1 MSNTQGLP
9 LSKVVT
15 DGTGLV
21 FVAFPAIFN
30 VMGNLAY
37 IIGPLFFLCFLFAGF
52 TSAIALFEPMASSI
66 NEKFEFSRKKSATI
80 MAIIGCLLSLIYA
93 TGSGSYLLSIADSFL
108 NEITLSLVILSEAI
122 IFAWFY
128 GADKIADKLNQH
140 SSFNVGKKWKLIV
153 KLIMPIVIIYLWING
168 VMDIFVRGSHTE
180 MIIDLIFVIILIV
193 VPIILTKLSSKNNEF
208 YKI

>member
-1 MSNTQGLP
+1 M
-9 LSKVVT
+9 
-15 DGTGLV
+15 
-21 FVAFPAIFN
+21 
-30 VMGNLAY
+30 
-37 IIGPLFFLCFLFAGF
+37 
-52 TSAIALFEPMASSI
+52 
-66 NEKFEFSRKKSATI
+66 
-80 MAIIGCLLSLIYA
+80 
-93 TGSGSYLLSIADSFL
+93 
-108 NEITLSLVILSEAI
+108 SLVILSEAI